1 MKPPA
6 YILSVSMMKAK
17 KLFEFRNIIR
27 LLTVICGC
35 CISLRYAS
43 ECTAGIKKGILF
55 CAEALVPSLF
65 LFMALS
71 SYIVK
76 SGIAAFLSK
85 PLGGAAKALFRLPP
99 QSMAVILIGLIGG
112 YPVGAR
118 CAAGLYE
125 EGQLTEKE
133 AEKTACIAVA
143 AGPGF
148 LLNFVGGALLGN
160 PKAGA
165 LLLGA
170 QVIGTLMSGFLIGRL
185 TPHEASSEQKIAP
198 KAAEKNLLTTCVA
211 DACDATLKMCGM
223 VVIFAALTEVIASV
237 CGDTAVTD
245 MASAFIEITTGCHR
259 MCGKY
264 PLYLIAFFIGFGGLS
279 VHWQI
284 FAGLG
289 ELSVNK
295 SLFFLY
301 RMIQGMIT
309 AGAAYILFMIFPLE
323 QRVFNSTDAPLTA
336 AGSSTIVGSAAL
348 VLLSFCFL
356 GGIRQ
361 HHRLRSDSP

>member
-6 YILSVSMMKAK
+6 YILSVSRMKAK
-17 KLFEFRNIIR
+17 KIFEFRNMIR

-35 CISLRYAS
+35 YISLRYAS
-43 ECTAGIKKGILF
+43 ECTEGIKKGILF

-76 SGIAAFLSK
+76 SGIAALLSK
-85 PLGGAAKALFRLPP
+85 PLGGAAKLLFRLPP

-118 CAAGLYE
+118 CAAEMYE

-160 PKAGA
+160 EKAGT
-165 LLLGA
+165 LLLVA
-170 QVIGTLMSGFLIGRL
+170 QVIGTLVSGFLIGRL
-185 TPHEASSEQKIAP
+185 LPYEPTSDRNVPP

-245 MASAFIEITTGCHR
+245 MASAFLEITTGCHR
-259 MCGKY
+259 MCGRY

-284 FAGLG
+284 FAALRI
-289 ELSVNK
+289 LSVNK
-295 SLFFLY
+295 VLFFFC
-301 RMIQGMIT
+301 RIIQGIFT
-309 AGAAYILFMIFPLE
+309 AAAAYIYLMIIPLE
-323 QRVFNSTDAPLTA
+323 QSVFSTTGAALTP
-336 AGSSTIVGSAAL
+336 AGSATIAGSAAL

-356 GGIRQ
+356 GSIRQ
-361 HHRLRSDSP
+361 KSRNRIG